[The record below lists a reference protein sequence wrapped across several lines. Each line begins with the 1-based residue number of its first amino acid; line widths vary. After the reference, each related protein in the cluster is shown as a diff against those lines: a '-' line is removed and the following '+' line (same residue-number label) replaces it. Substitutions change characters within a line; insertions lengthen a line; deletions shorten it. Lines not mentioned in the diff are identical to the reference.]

1 MKIFQILPLLLSLS
15 LFLTAC
21 GVGGADTDT
30 TVQEETI
37 GVQDVGATTDIDTSD
52 LFSDRDLEADY
63 DESASAVI
71 SLGGNT
77 ASCDSNAVSI
87 SGSTVT
93 ITDEGTYILSG
104 ALENGM
110 IIVDA
115 EKTDK
120 VQLVLDGAT
129 VHSDTSA
136 ALYVRQADKV
146 FVTLASGSVNTL
158 SSGEV
163 YTAIDENN
171 IDAAIFSKDDLTL
184 NGSGSLIVAS
194 PAGHGV
200 VSKDDLVITGG
211 TYDITAAGHGLAGKD
226 SLRIADGSFDIVS
239 GKDALHAENEDDAS
253 LGYVYIANGDFA
265 LTADWD
271 GISASGDMLIADGDF
286 SISTGGGSAAASTS
300 HGGGQMP
307 GAAASE
313 ETVSAK
319 GVKASGNLTVNGG
332 SFTIDS
338 ADDALHSN
346 ANLTVSGGVYL
357 ISTGDDGL
365 HADAALSVCGG
376 NLQITE
382 SYEGLEGKTID
393 ISGGDIEVVSSDDGL
408 NAAGGNDQS
417 GFGGNMGAD
426 GFSADSDIY
435 VHISGGTVNI
445 NALGDGVDSNGNL
458 TVSGGQTFVSGPT
471 NNGNGA
477 VDYNGEAVITGG
489 IFVAAGSS
497 GMAQNFGSTST
508 QGAIMVTVDSQPAGS
523 TISLLDEDGTTLIS
537 WEAAKT
543 FASVVVSCP
552 EIAEG
557 KTYTL
562 SAGSYKEEIVMS
574 SLIYGSGGGNGRRH
588 GRRSEKRR
596 RPYKAAITI

>member
-21 GVGGADTDT
+21 GVGAADTDT
-30 TVQEETI
+30 AVQEDTI
-37 GVQDVGATTDIDTSD
+37 GTQNVGATTDIDTSD
-52 LFSDRDLEADY
+52 LFSSRDLEADY
-63 DESASAVI
+63 DESTSAVI
-71 SLGGNT
+71 SLDGNT

-87 SGSTVT
+87 SGNTVT
-93 ITDEGTYILSG
+93 ITDEGTYVLSG
-104 ALENGM
+104 ALKNGM

-120 VQLVLDGAT
+120 VQLVLDGAD

-158 SSGEV
+158 SSGEA

-184 NGSGSLIVAS
+184 NGSGSLTIVS

-200 VSKDDLVITGG
+200 VSKDDLVIADG
-211 TYDITAAGHGLAGKD
+211 TYDIMAAGHGLSGKD

-239 GKDALHAENEDDAS
+239 GKDAIHAENEDDAT
-253 LGYVYIANGDFA
+253 LGYVYIADGGFT
-265 LTADWD
+265 LTADRD
-271 GISASGDMLIADGDF
+271 GISASGDMLIVNGDF

-300 HGGGQMP
+300 NRNGKMP
-307 GAAASE
+307 GQTAVAE
-313 ETVSAK
+313 DTVSTK
-319 GVKASGNLTVNGG
+319 GVKAAGNLTLNGG

-346 ANLTVSGGVYL
+346 ASLTVTGGVYL

-365 HADAALSVCGG
+365 HADGALSVFDGSI
-376 NLQITE
+376 QITE
-382 SYEGLEGKTID
+382 SYEGIEGKTID
-393 ISGGDIEVVSSDDGL
+393 ISGGDIGVVSSDDGL
-408 NAAGGNDQS
+408 NAAGGNDAS

-426 GFSADSDIY
+426 AFSADSDIY
-435 VHISGGTVNI
+435 IHISGGTINI

-497 GMAQNFGSTST
+497 GMAQNFGSAST
-508 QGAIMVTVDSQPAGS
+508 QGTIMVTVDSQPAGS
-523 TISLLDEDGTTLIS
+523 TIALQDENGTNLIS
-537 WEAAKT
+537 FKAAKT

-552 EIAEG
+552 EIVEG
-557 KTYTL
+557 KTYSL
-562 SAGSYKEEIVMS
+562 SAGSYTGEIAMS
-574 SLIYGSGGGNGRRH
+574 SLIYGTGGGMGGGMGGGQNKGGGH
-588 GRRSEKRR
+588 VKQ
-596 RPYKAAITI
+596 P

>member
-21 GVGGADTDT
+21 GVGAADTDAA
-30 TVQEETI
+30 VREENI
-37 GVQDVGATTDIDTSD
+37 GTQNVGATTNIDTSD

-63 DESASAVI
+63 DESAGAVI
-71 SLGGNT
+71 SLDGNT

-87 SGSTVT
+87 SGNAVT
-93 ITDEGTYILSG
+93 ITDEGTYVLTG
-104 ALENGM
+104 ALKNGM

-120 VQLVLDGAT
+120 VQLVLAGVDI
-129 VHSDTSA
+129 HSDTSA

-146 FVTLASGSVNTL
+146 FITLAYGSINTL

-171 IDAAIFSKDDLTL
+171 IDAVIFSKDDLTL
-184 NGSGSLIVAS
+184 NGSGSLTIVS

-200 VSKDDLVITGG
+200 VSKDDLVITDG
-211 TYDITAAGHGLAGKD
+211 TYDITTAGHGLSGKD
-226 SLRIADGSFDIVS
+226 SLCIADGSFDIVS
-239 GKDALHAENEDDAS
+239 GKDAIHAENEDDTT
-253 LGYVYIANGDFA
+253 LGYLYIADGTFT

-271 GISASGDMLIADGDF
+271 GVSASGDMLIMNGDF
-286 SISTGGGSAAASTS
+286 SITTGGGSAAASS
-300 HGGGQMP
+300 SRKDQNFA
-307 GAAASE
+307 AAASDD
-313 ETVSAK
+313 TVSTK
-319 GVKASGNLTVNGG
+319 GVKAAGNLTLNGG

-346 ANLTVSGGVYL
+346 ANLTVSGGSCL

-365 HADAALSVCGG
+365 HADGALSVSGG
-376 NLQITE
+376 SLQITE

-393 ISGGDIEVVSSDDGL
+393 ISGGEIDVTSSDDGL
-408 NAAGGNDQS
+408 NAAGGNDAS

-435 VHISGGTVNI
+435 IHISGGTVNI
-445 NALGDGVDSNGNL
+445 NASGDGVDSNGNL
-458 TVSGGQTFVSGPT
+458 TVSGGKTFVSGPT

-489 IFVAAGSS
+489 IFIAAGSS
-497 GMAQNFGSTST
+497 GMAQNFGSSST

-523 TISLLDEDGTTLIS
+523 TISLQDENGTTLIS
-537 WEAAKT
+537 FEAEKT

-552 EIAEG
+552 EIAVG

-562 SAGSYKEEIVMS
+562 SAGSYKGEVVMS
-574 SLIYGSGGGNGRRH
+574 SLIYGSGGGMGGGGQNKGGGH
-588 GRRSEKRR
+588 AKQ
-596 RPYKAAITI
+596 P